1 MQFDGKI
8 LDIEIPLTLSLEVAQ
23 TVRSPSQPTAPCAA
37 RRAWPKRARAAQ
49 DPGGEGQHCAGSDQA
64 CDARD
69 GRGNS
74 GSAVHHNGR
83 VGTRRNRHQEVPG
96 ACQGVDLLRMSSLP
110 SRVHARRGSLVRDEA
125 ASQPKNE
132 CPAGSTGSGD
142 SVRDYQ

>member
-1 MQFDGKI
+1 VQFDGKI

-49 DPGGEGQHCAGSDQA
+49 DPGEKGNTAQGATKPATLETGAEIQVPLFITTGEL
-64 CDARD
+64 
-69 GRGNS
+69 
-74 GSAVHHNGR
+74 VR
-83 VGTRRNRHQEVPG
+83 VEIPG